1 MQVHHVRLCG
11 LLVSGAAVLAGGVSA
26 VAFCASGL
34 LAAPDDAV
42 REEFRLEAGS
52 AKVVEVGISG
62 DGTVVAARTR
72 ESASEGPVAV
82 WRLSGQ
88 GPRRLRGPFEA
99 SARGIALS
107 RDGAVLASAG
117 PDRVTLWRLADGRQV
132 DTVEARHPRLLAFS
146 PNGRWLA
153 VSGMGQPFIW
163 DLKARRK
170 AAVLAS
176 EDLSP
181 EAMTFSADGRVVA
194 TASFRG
200 TVRLWDLRGQERGMF
215 KMADDLDDQLAISPD
230 GKLVA
235 ARARIGQERTL
246 VWEIGTDR
254 LRTLDTGA
262 PNNGVFSLAFAPSGN
277 LVAGHISGII
287 TITDPVGMRTVGRLE
302 GHTQPVDALALSA
315 DGRKVASGSWDGTV
329 RIWSPAGTVG
339 PRGGGAVWTPPAAE
353 PPVAA
358 ARPPLRV
365 GGSIR
370 EPRIRY
376 RAQPTYPDGAKEAR
390 AAGVV
395 ILELTIAPEGHVVDA
410 KVLRGVHPELDQAA
424 IDAVKEWVYEP
435 TIVGGSPV
443 PLLMTVTV
451 RFALE

>member
-1 MQVHHVRLCG
+1 MSDHGRRTAF
-11 LLVSGAAVLAGGVSA
+11 LVK
-26 VAFCASGL
+26 VACACASGL

-52 AKVVEVGISG
+52 PRVVEVGISG
-62 DGTVVAARTR
+62 DGTVVAARSR
-72 ESASEGPVAV
+72 ESAAEGPVAV

-88 GPRRLRGPFEA
+88 GPQRLGGPFEA

-117 PDRVTLWRLADGRQV
+117 PDRVTLWRLADGRPV
-132 DTVEARHPRLLAFS
+132 DTFEARRPRLLAFS

-153 VSGMGQPFIW
+153 VSGAGQPFLW
-163 DLKARRK
+163 DLQARRK

-176 EDLSP
+176 EELSP
-181 EAMTFSADGRVVA
+181 EAMAFAADGRVVA
-194 TASFRG
+194 TASLRG
-200 TVRLWDLRGQERGMF
+200 TVRLWDLMGQPRGMF

-230 GKLVA
+230 GTLVA
-235 ARARIGQERTL
+235 ARARIGQEGTL
-246 VWEIGTDR
+246 LWETGAGR
-254 LRTLDTGA
+254 LRTLDAGA
-262 PNNGVFSLAFAPSGN
+262 PKDGVVSLAFAPSGN
-277 LVAGHISGII
+277 LVQGHVSGII

-302 GHTQPVDALALSA
+302 GHTRPVDALALSA
-315 DGRKVASGSWDGTV
+315 EGRRLASGSWDGTV
-329 RIWSPAGTVG
+329 RIWSPPGTVG
-339 PRGGGAVWTPPAAE
+339 ARGGVAVRTPPAAE

-358 ARPPLRV
+358 ARPPVRV
-365 GGSIR
+365 GGSLR
-370 EPRIRY
+370 EPRSRY
-376 RAQPTYPDGAKEAR
+376 RPQPTYPDGAKEAR

-395 ILELTIAPEGHVVDA
+395 VLELTIAPEGHVVDA
-410 KVLRGVHPELDQAA
+410 KVLRGVHPELDAA
-424 IDAVKEWVYEP
+424 AVDAVREWVYEP